1 MDLFWGASAPL
12 ALRGG
17 QYGGRGH
24 SWVLADGADRIYPV
38 DDDKPVR
45 PVFSGYLSHPEK
57 GETPFCNSWYGRAPW
72 LWVQSVD
79 EKLRIAGASV
89 AMAIAPVSLDGGGA
103 GRDRSIVD
111 EIINIEEIM

>member
-1 MDLFWGASAPL
+1 SGESLLLAMDLFWGASAPL
-12 ALRGG
+12 ALRGS

-45 PVFSGYLSHPEK
+45 PVFYGYLSHPEK

-79 EKLRIAGASV
+79 E
-89 AMAIAPVSLDGGGA
+89 
-103 GRDRSIVD
+103 RS
-111 EIINIEEIM
+111 EEHTSELQSRFDLVCRLLLAKKKKM